1 MIKELVGTM
10 RLHRALGDVE
20 GLFQKM
26 VGEIVPLSGWLHEKD
41 PKAHRIVNYI
51 NEIIIAEWHFK
62 NKDTDKSKK
71 LESEGVPSQI
81 QAMELVLSKGEQFSL
96 RLYDLMAELD
106 I

>member
-1 MIKELVGTM
+1 MSRADFEEYWARRNTMIKELVGTM

-62 NKDTDKSKK
+62 NKD
-71 LESEGVPSQI
+71 EII
-81 QAMELVLSKGEQFSL
+81 QAIFDFVLIFVF
-96 RLYDLMAELD
+96 RFVDC
-106 I
+106 